1 MKSLFS
7 LIVPFLLLA
16 EQSRAAVPDVDQILR
31 KLIER
36 SEDPVSV
43 SRRNSFAY
51 QRTSRVEYLNE
62 DGTRKRDTVRV
73 FNIFPEDGQPV
84 TRLISVNG
92 TPAKD
97 KEDKNKSAARQT
109 GEKSR
114 MLVLNEEL
122 LSRFAFTFVREETF
136 ASRATWVLSF
146 VPKPNAPNENFL
158 DRLINSM
165 SGTFWIDQEEYQ
177 LVRADARL
185 TKRVSFFGG
194 IAGAIDKLDL
204 TLIQRRLEDSV
215 WLGEAVHID
224 FVGRKLLSDIR
235 FRCFENCSNF
245 QAPST
250 QHARTE

>member
-97 KEDKNKSAARQT
+97 KEDKNKSAASISTLVAGFEAEGLEPRAALKKAAKIL
-109 GEKSR
+109 GISR
-114 MLVLNEEL
+114 NEL
-122 LSRFAFTFVREETF
+122 YDL
-136 ASRATWVLSF
+136 
-146 VPKPNAPNENFL
+146 
-158 DRLINSM
+158 
-165 SGTFWIDQEEYQ
+165 
-177 LVRADARL
+177 
-185 TKRVSFFGG
+185 FF
-194 IAGAIDKLDL
+194 K
-204 TLIQRRLEDSV
+204 
-215 WLGEAVHID
+215 
-224 FVGRKLLSDIR
+224 K
-235 FRCFENCSNF
+235 
-245 QAPST
+245 
-250 QHARTE
+250 